1 MLINGKDWD
10 VYLAFITLFIL
21 NRQLGKLQVIIIQ
34 PVYIIE
40 VTKDVLLLDIIKQ
53 IFYWLV

>member
-1 MLINGKDWD
+1 MLIDGKDWD
-10 VYLAFITLFIL
+10 VYLALIAPLIV
-21 NRQLGKLQVIIIQ
+21 NRHLWKLYVIIIQ

-40 VTKDVLLLDIIKQ
+40 VIKGVLLLDIIKQ